1 MIDKKKV
8 GEKVAYGLLAIQE
21 LCQCQSLTDKAF
33 VLEIALYGISETLA
47 VDVGFEETEQLL
59 VDVQQHLKNNRAQI
73 ENAVME
79 MMKPAQS
86 RH

>member
-8 GEKVAYGLLAIQE
+8 GAKVAYGLLAIQE

-33 VLEIALYGISETLA
+33 VLQTALYGISEALA
-47 VDVGFEETEQLL
+47 GGVGFEETEQLL
-59 VDVQQHLKNNRAQI
+59 TDVQQHLKNNRVQI

>member
-8 GEKVAYGLLAIQE
+8 GTKVAYGLLAIQE
-21 LCQCQSLTDKAF
+21 LCQCQSLADKAF

-59 VDVQQHLKNNRAQI
+59 ADVQRHLKNNRAQI
-73 ENAVME
+73 ENEVME
-79 MMKPAQS
+79 MMKPAKS

>member
-8 GEKVAYGLLAIQE
+8 GTKVAYGLLAIQE
-21 LCQCQSLTDKAF
+21 LCQCQSLTDKVF

-47 VDVGFEETEQLL
+47 VDVGFEETEQRLTN
-59 VDVQQHLKNNRAQI
+59 VQRHLKNNRAQI
-73 ENAVME
+73 ENEVME

>member
-8 GEKVAYGLLAIQE
+8 GTKVAYGLLAIQE

-59 VDVQQHLKNNRAQI
+59 TNAQRHLKNNRAQI
-73 ENAVME
+73 ENEVIE

>member
-8 GEKVAYGLLAIQE
+8 GTTVAYGLLAIQE

-59 VDVQQHLKNNRAQI
+59 ADVQRHLKNNRAQI
-73 ENAVME
+73 ENEVIE

-86 RH
+86 IH

>member
-8 GEKVAYGLLAIQE
+8 GTKVAYGLLAIQE

-59 VDVQQHLKNNRAQI
+59 TSVQRHLKNNRAQI
-73 ENAVME
+73 ENEVIE